1 MDELLTALQTTGFDF
16 ALYAWDHAPTTDYGV
31 VSLESADDLLA
42 DNKHVET
49 GLNCFVDYFTRD
61 ATSTPKTTIES
72 ALAPY
77 PFRLNSVQFED
88 HEDQTGYIH
97 YEWRVHIYA

>member
-1 MDELLTALQTTGFDF
+1 MDELLTALQITGFDF
-16 ALYAWDHAPTTDYGV
+16 VLYAWDHAPTTDYGV

-61 ATSTPKTTIES
+61 ATSTPKTTIEA

-77 PFRLNSVQFED
+77 PFRLNSVQF
-88 HEDQTGYIH
+88 EDQTGYIH

>member
-1 MDELLTALQTTGFDF
+1 MDELMTTLAATQYDF

-31 VSLESADDLLA
+31 VSLDSADDLLA
-42 DNKHVET
+42 DNLHVEK
-49 GLNCFVDYFTRD
+49 GLNVFVDYFTRD
-61 ATSTPKTTIES
+61 ATSTPKDTIET

-77 PFRLNSVQFED
+77 AYSLNSVQFED
-88 HEDQTGYIH
+88 DTGYIH